1 MEAEINDLRR
11 ALVAAGYPLPM
22 PNQQQQQQQQ
32 PVLCGFPGNQT
43 QFGSSCQS
51 PRLLS
56 EQLLAVGSQ
65 CHMSIDSNAQIPFHG
80 LDELSLSRAHFDQ
93 ADIDSIGHL
102 HSVLN
107 KEAQD
112 FSTCT
117 ARPIS
122 PVSPYQLDQLQ
133 GCSSGEFKK
142 QHNQAMPNGPGSGN
156 DAIVAAAAAA
166 AVIASGSSAP
176 DITPT

>member
-22 PNQQQQQQQQ
+22 PNQQQQT
-32 PVLCGFPGNQT
+32 VLCGFPSNQP

-65 CHMSIDSNAQIPFHG
+65 GHLSIDSNAQIPFHG

-93 ADIDSIGHL
+93 QDIDNIGHL
-102 HSVLN
+102 HSVLH
-107 KEAQD
+107 KEVQD

-142 QHNQAMPNGPGSGN
+142 QHNQPMPNGPGSGN
-156 DAIVAAAAAA
+156 DAIVAAATAAA
-166 AVIASGSSAP
+166 AIASGSSAP
-176 DITPT
+176 DITPTS